1 MHAVHTCLLGWVQ
14 SEGLFLPVNR
24 SIQFWRVQF
33 RRLHGRSGWDA
44 GVLEGLVVVTLQET
58 FPIESM
64 KPTDKRTGE
73 SDGLRIVKYDL

>member
-1 MHAVHTCLLGWVQ
+1 ML
-14 SEGLFLPVNR
+14 
-24 SIQFWRVQF
+24 
-33 RRLHGRSGWDA
+33 
-44 GVLEGLVVVTLQET
+44 GVLEGLVAVTLQET